1 MLETSYLEDNLVV
14 FIIFSIV
21 RMSLAFKN
29 LYLNSKFPFAP
40 RFVQLFVAVRLS
52 SPYGEKPD
60 RSSTNQIARLT
71 TIPDREKNILLLCTK
86 LNKIC

>member
-40 RFVQLFVAVRLS
+40 RFVQLFVAVQLS
-52 SPYGEKPD
+52 GPYGEKPD

-71 TIPDREKNILLLCTK
+71 TKPDREKKYIAIVY
-86 LNKIC
+86 KIK